1 MRRRRKEKMKDELKD
16 LEHELKDALDKIGD
30 DEVSN

>member
-1 MRRRRKEKMKDELKD
+1 MRDDLKELKS
-16 LEHELKDALDKIGD
+16 ELKDALDKIGD

>member
-1 MRRRRKEKMKDELKD
+1 MKDELKD